1 MYTLLSFFIQTCV
14 RGGLGGDWRGSG
26 YIDTAQGRVAV
37 LILQTVTNE
46 VTVQT
51 EGAVAVMGAI
61 TPIFTRF
68 TGFANIFIHM

>member
-1 MYTLLSFFIQTCV
+1 MYTLLSFFIQTGV

-26 YIDTAQGRVAV
+26 YIDTALGRVAV

-46 VTVQT
+46 VAVQT
-51 EGAVAVMGAI
+51 VGAVAVMGAI

-68 TGFANIFIHM
+68 TGYANIFIHM